1 MNFFE
6 HQHQARVQSRRLVWL
21 FALGVIG
28 VVLAL
33 DAALLLGFGLST
45 KGPVTL
51 VQLLDGHGG
60 ALLLASFGGAALI
73 GIASLTKTVKL
84 RSGGGAVA
92 RELGATL
99 LAHDTSNPHHRRLRN
114 VIEEIAIAS
123 GVPVPEIYVLE
134 HEAGINAFAAGYSTA
149 DAAITVTRGALEKL
163 TRDELQGVIAHEFSH
178 VQNGDMR
185 LNIRLIGMLFGILAL
200 GMLGRLLLRSMAG
213 SRNNKDGLP
222 ILLFGL
228 VLLVVGYSG
237 EFFGRLIKAAISRQ
251 REYLA
256 DASAVQ
262 FTRQTSGI
270 AGALKKIGGLSA
282 GSRMDCAQT
291 EEVSHML
298 FGDGV
303 GYSALFATHPPLLGR
318 IRRLEPRF
326 DPREF
331 AEIGKRWSQ
340 PVDVLALDQALP
352 SLLAAAAAP
361 LSLAGTA
368 LLPAANA
375 ELSLAPA
382 TVSARVGHPEYREY
396 QASGSLRRQLPDALR
411 HAAHDHAAAGPLL
424 LALLVDADAAIG
436 SGQIEMVAHAL
447 GSSIA
452 SQCSHWRI
460 ELTGLHPMQRLP
472 LAAMAFPAL
481 RRFPHAD
488 LVRFK
493 ALIEAL
499 IHADGEVQLF
509 EYCLARLLG
518 SQTTDLLDPAHA
530 RVLGRRKLIH
540 CQQETAALFA
550 VLAAFGHDDTVQAER
565 AYIAGMHAIN
575 QSGQPFRRPDD
586 WRGALDQ
593 ALSKLNQLDGAGK
606 ELLIEAMVIAI
617 ASDGRVAVA
626 EAELLRVVSAVLHC
640 PLPLFGGQRT
650 EDGRQNTADA
660 APQLS

>member
-6 HQHQARVQSRRLVWL
+6 HQHQARRQSRRLVWL
-21 FALGVIG
+21 FALGIIG

-33 DAALLLGFGLST
+33 DAALLLGLGLST
-45 KGPVTL
+45 RGPVTL
-51 VQLLDGHGG
+51 DQLLARHSG
-60 ALLLASFGGAALI
+60 ALLLVSFGGAALI
-73 GIASLTKTVKL
+73 GIASLIKTVKL

-99 LAHDTSNPHHRRLRN
+99 LAHDSGNPHHRRLRN

-134 HEAGINAFAAGYSTA
+134 QELGINAFAAGYSTA

-178 VQNGDMR
+178 VHNGDMR
-185 LNIRLIGMLFGILAL
+185 LNIRLIGLLFGILAL
-200 GMLGRLLLRSMAG
+200 GMLGRLLLRSMSG
-213 SRNNKDGLP
+213 SRNSKDGLP
-222 ILLFGL
+222 ILLLGL

-237 EFFGRLIKAAISRQ
+237 EFFGRLIKTAISRQ

-282 GSRMDCAQT
+282 GSRLQAAQA

-298 FGDGV
+298 FGDGL
-303 GYSALFATHPPLLGR
+303 GYSALFATHPPLLKR
-318 IRRLEPRF
+318 IRRLEPSF
-326 DPREF
+326 NSSEF

-340 PVDVLALDQALP
+340 PVDVLALDQTLP
-352 SLLAAAAAP
+352 SLLAAASSP
-361 LSLAGTA
+361 LSLTGAA
-368 LLPAANA
+368 ILPAANA
-375 ELSLAPA
+375 ELALAPA
-382 TVSARVGHPEYREY
+382 AVSAKVGRPESSEY
-396 QASGSLRRQLPDALR
+396 QAAGSLRRQLPDALR
-411 HAAHDHAAAGPLL
+411 HAAHDHAAALPLL
-424 LALLVDADAAIG
+424 LALLVDADAAIAG
-436 SGQIEMVAHAL
+436 RQVELVAHAL
-447 GSSIA
+447 GSPIA
-452 SQCSHWRI
+452 SQCNHWRA

-481 RRFPHAD
+481 RRYPHSD

-499 IHADGEVQLF
+499 IHADGEIQLF

-530 RVLGRRKLIH
+530 RVLGRRKLFQ
-540 CQQETAALFA
+540 CQGETAALFA
-550 VLAAFGHDDTVQAER
+550 VLADFGHDDARSAER
-565 AYIAGMHAIN
+565 AYIAGMHALGH
-575 QSGQPFRRPDD
+575 SEQPYRRPGD
-586 WRGALDQ
+586 WRSALDQ
-593 ALSKLNQLDGAGK
+593 ALSTLNQLDGTGK

-617 ASDGRVAVA
+617 ASDGRLAVA
-626 EAELLRVVSAVLHC
+626 EAELLRVVCALLHC
-640 PLPLFGGQRT
+640 PLPPLL
-650 EDGRQNTADA
+650 AMA
-660 APQLS
+660 AR